1 MPFPKKHVEQL
12 KKGLEIHKNRI
23 SALKKQIELMKK
35 EISIHE
41 VVIRLSESNDLFTS
55 LDNAMDDKKALNEF
69 KKKSHTIS

>member
-1 MPFPKKHVEQL
+1 ME
-12 KKGLEIHKNRI
+12 
-23 SALKKQIELMKK
+23 K

-69 KKKSHTIS
+69 KKNLDCLSPKCGGNFT